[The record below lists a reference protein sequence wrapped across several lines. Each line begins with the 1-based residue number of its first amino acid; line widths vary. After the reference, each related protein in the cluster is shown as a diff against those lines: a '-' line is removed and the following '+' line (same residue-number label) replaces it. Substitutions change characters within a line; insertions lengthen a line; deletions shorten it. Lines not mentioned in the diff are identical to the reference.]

1 MTPPAKLLVVDDN
14 PVVLLGFSE
23 LLRSAGF
30 EVLEARTGE
39 DALRLARG
47 HSPELIL
54 LDVMC
59 PTSMASS
66 CAGASRLI
74 RIFAPCS

>member
-30 EVLEARTGE
+30 EVLEAHTGGRRV
-39 DALRLARG
+39 APG
-47 HSPELIL
+47 
-54 LDVMC
+54 
-59 PTSMASS
+59 
-66 CAGASRLI
+66 AGAL
-74 RIFAPCS
+74 P